1 MKQVLKTAVILLLMP
16 LFSSLVLASDNF
28 DQQRSDGVSDKK
40 WSSLKM
46 AVQETKLTASD
57 GAVGDSFGYS
67 VSLSGN
73 RALVGAYKDDDNGI
87 KSGSAYIYDYDG
99 MNWSQ
104 SAKLTP
110 SDGAV
115 DDWFGL
121 SVSLSSDRVLVGAPF
136 DDDNGISSG
145 SAYVFDYD
153 GMSWSQSAKLLA
165 GDGEATDYF
174 GYSVSLSG
182 NRVLVGAYGDDDNG
196 SSIGSAY
203 VYDFDGMNWNQSSK
217 LTAGDGAAT
226 DWFGYSVSLS
236 DDRALVGAYLDDD
249 NGTDSGSAYVYDYD
263 GMSWSQSAKL
273 VAGDGATNDSFG
285 YSVSLS
291 GDRALVGARWDDD
304 NGSDSGSAYVF
315 DYDGMSWS
323 QSTKLTANDGAP
335 YDYYGWSV
343 ILSDDRALVGAIYDD
358 DNGGNS
364 GSAYIYDYDGVN
376 WNQSNKLSASDGEA
390 QDQFGRSVSLSS
402 NRVFVGAPFNDDNG
416 SSSGSAYIFNLISEY
431 DVNVTVNGLAAGNS
445 VDVSNGGVT
454 NAVSDVTNTTSFTL
468 DDGSAYAVTTTN
480 ATTPNQTCSVTGG
493 TNGDGSGTLNGA
505 DVAITI
511 TCVTNTY
518 DLNVT
523 VNGLAAGNSVD
534 VSNGGVTNA
543 VSDVSNTTSFTLD
556 DGTGYAVTTTNA
568 TTPNQTCSVTG
579 GTNGDGSGALNGA
592 DVTITITCVT
602 NTYDLNVTV
611 NGLAAGNSVEVSNG
625 GVTNAVSDIANTT
638 SFTLDDGTA
647 YVVTTTNATTPNQT
661 CSVTGGTNSDGSG
674 TLNGA
679 DVAITITCV
688 TNQYSVGG
696 IVSGLATGNEV
707 ILQNNT
713 GDDLTVS
720 ANGSFTF
727 ATQLD
732 DESPYAVTV
741 LTNPST
747 PNQTCA
753 VTGGT
758 NGDGTGV
765 LAGNDDTSVVVT
777 CVTNQYSVGGNVSGL
792 AAGNEVI
799 LQNNTG
805 DDLTVSA
812 NGSFNFATQLDD
824 ESPYAVTVLTNPTT
838 PNQTCTVT
846 GGTNG
851 DGSGVLAGNDDTSVV
866 VACVTNQYSVGG
878 NVSGL
883 AAGNEVILQ
892 NNVGDNLTV
901 SEDGSFTFTSP
912 IDDETMYEVTVLTQP
927 TEPNQLC
934 TVTQGSG
941 QIAGGDVDTVEVNC
955 VTDVHTI
962 GGAVSGLAADN
973 SVTLSLNSGEQYLVV
988 DNNSS
993 FEFNNA
999 LEDGSSY
1006 VVTVLNSPTTPSQS
1020 CSISNGTG
1028 TLMGDDV
1035 TDIDITCEINQY
1047 FIGGYLSDLIPGNS
1061 IMIQNNGGDDLIL
1074 TADGAFAFATPLDDE
1089 SGYEVTIQSQP
1100 DNPIQPCDVL
1110 NDMGTLDGDDVDN
1123 VLIDC
1128 DFGDDLIYRHGFDTP
1143 YAISREL
1150 WDLDD

>member
-505 DVAITI
+505 DVA
-511 TCVTNTY
+511 
-518 DLNVT
+518 
-523 VNGLAAGNSVD
+523 
-534 VSNGGVTNA
+534 
-543 VSDVSNTTSFTLD
+543 
-556 DGTGYAVTTTNA
+556 
-568 TTPNQTCSVTG
+568 
-579 GTNGDGSGALNGA
+579 
-592 DVTITITCVT
+592 ITITCVT